1 MSGSEEAG
9 PPAPG
14 GVRRVLGAADGVLVR
29 ITWVMRVVAGL
40 VILAMMAATVYDVI
54 MRYAFASPTEWA
66 LILTAAGVL
75 AATFFALPH
84 LAAIHGHIDMDLVYR
99 RLSPLGKRVADVVTG
114 VATLAFGAAMAW
126 LGYRAAL
133 TAYVGGLVTS
143 GNFSVPIWTLYAT
156 VYIGGVGLLLVVV
169 LSPWRRAADDQEGEG
184 SLTTRE
190 GVS

>member
-29 ITWVMRVVAGL
+29 ITWVMRIGSGL
-40 VILAMMAATVYDVI
+40 VIVAMMAATVYDVV
-54 MRYAFASPTEWA
+54 MRYVFAAPTEWA
-66 LILTAAGVL
+66 LILSAAGVL
-75 AATFFALPH
+75 AATFLAIPH
-84 LAAIHGHIDMDLVYR
+84 LAAVHGHIDMDLVYR
-99 RLSPLGKRVADVVTG
+99 RLSPHAKTVADVVSG
-114 VATLAFGAAMAW
+114 LATFAFAAAMAW

-133 TAYVGGLVTS
+133 TAYVGGVVTS

-156 VYIGGVGLLLVVV
+156 VYVGGLGLLLVVV
-169 LSPWRRAADDQEGEG
+169 LSPWRRPADEQEDEG
-184 SLTTRE
+184 PLTTRE